1 MIRLH
6 TNMRKSRYFGNRFL
20 VDNSLVHSVKQ
31 TIEWAYCFDIHCN
44 SFFPVFLITYLLQ
57 FFFLSIVTADGLISR
72 VVGNSMYLIAF
83 LYYNYITFLG
93 YSALPFVQHS
103 VLILFPSAIAFVL
116 FLVSLFTVNIS
127 QNLLRVYF
135 AE

>member
-1 MIRLH
+1 MIKQSIITR
-6 TNMRKSRYFGNRFL
+6 RYFGNRYL
-20 VDNSLVHSVKQ
+20 IDNNLVHSVKQ

-57 FFFLSIVTADGLISR
+57 FFFLSIVTADGFISR
-72 VVGNSMYLIAF
+72 MVGNLMYLIAF

-93 YSALPFVQHS
+93 YSALPFVQRS

-116 FLVSLFTVNIS
+116 FIVSLFTVNIS
-127 QNLLRVYF
+127 KILLQIYF
-135 AE
+135 A